1 MNMKHLKAKIK
12 NFNNTKT
19 ITMEMKDLIPA
30 SFYKEIPDHEKLK
43 QVIGTGELEYPL
55 LVYQATQDY
64 YTKNH
69 LLLYKSNHP
78 QLPDKAPEI
87 EVEIF
92 NKGVYSKHKRVHIV
106 WSGRQRWQVAKELG
120 YTHVDV
126 IVESNFDKMV
136 PMAKQ
141 FADITEKAKGFK
153 KKKK

>member
-1 MNMKHLKAKIK
+1 MKHLKSKIK
-12 NFNNTKT
+12 NYKNRTT

-30 SFYKEIPDHEKLK
+30 SFYKEIPDYEKLK
-43 QVIGTGELEYPL
+43 EVLGTGEMEYPL

-69 LLLYKSNHP
+69 LGLYKRNHP
-78 QLPDKAPEI
+78 ELPDKAPEI

-92 NKGVYSKHKRVHIV
+92 KHGHYTKHKRAHIV

-126 IVESNFDKMV
+126 IIEPDFFKMV
-136 PMAKQ
+136 YLAKE
-141 FADITEKAKGFK
+141 FADITEKTKGFK
-153 KKKK
+153 KKK